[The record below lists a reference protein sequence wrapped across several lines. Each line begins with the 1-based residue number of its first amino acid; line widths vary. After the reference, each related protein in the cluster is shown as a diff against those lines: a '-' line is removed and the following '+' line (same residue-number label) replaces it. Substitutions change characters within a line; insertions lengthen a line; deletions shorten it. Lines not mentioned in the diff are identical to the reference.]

1 MKISVV
7 IPAYNSAKVIGATL
21 ESVFRQT
28 VPPDEILVLD
38 DGSTDDTMAL
48 LNSYTPRITLLQ

>member
-7 IPAYNSAKVIGATL
+7 IPTYNSAKVIGATL
-21 ESVFRQT
+21 DSVLRQT

-38 DGSTDDTMAL
+38 DGSTDDTI
-48 LNSYTPRITLLQ
+48 SYAHCQRPQTAYF